1 MLEPHALVVEV
12 LAAASE
18 ALEPARRRGRPHLAR
33 SGSLQRGFLMTLS
46 LRGARGRSTPRI
58 IWNADEN
65 AHSDAFK
72 ASLLSGRTAL
82 RAIVVALG
90 RWSAKPGEC
99 IAWRADRIFRWACT
113 VDHLHR
119 PASPVLEGELAGG
132 AHEGGVVRG
141 PIGRRGIAGVRSGVR
156 PHCASVDASRPA
168 TGRLEVRRQAAPYAE
183 DRQRNHGE
191 RPHPAERT
199 SAPVEAL

>member
-1 MLEPHALVVEV
+1 MA
-12 LAAASE
+12 
-18 ALEPARRRGRPHLAR
+18 
-33 SGSLQRGFLMTLS
+33 LS
-46 LRGARGRSTPRI
+46 LRWARGRSTPRI

-72 ASLLSGRTAL
+72 ASLLAGRTAL

-90 RWSAKPGEC
+90 RWSAKPGKC

-168 TGRLEVRRQAAPYAE
+168 AWRLEVRRDAALRAE
-183 DRQRNHGE
+183 NPQESHGQRLHVGK
-191 RPHPAERT
+191 RT